1 MRLGEDV
8 HVLPTEEKEEEEERV
23 TYKLPGWF
31 LIHVYTLIYPLV
43 QLGD

>member
-8 HVLPTEEKEEEEERV
+8 HVLPTEEKEEEKERV